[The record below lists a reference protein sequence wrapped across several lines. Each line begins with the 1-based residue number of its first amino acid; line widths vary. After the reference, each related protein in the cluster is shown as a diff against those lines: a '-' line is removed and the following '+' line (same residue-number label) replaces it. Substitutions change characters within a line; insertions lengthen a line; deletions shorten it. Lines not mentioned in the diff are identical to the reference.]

1 MENVVD
7 YYRRKLIRRHQTR
20 TNLAELLFVLYVA
33 FLPPNVYSAS
43 IKILLHLGIITH
55 GFYWSRINIR

>member
-7 YYRRKLIRRHQTR
+7 YYRRKLIRHHQTR

-43 IKILLHLGIITH
+43 KKFCYIWVLSLTDFIGAE
-55 GFYWSRINIR
+55 